1 MHDGRGDIYVY
12 KYNAEGRI
20 VASMFPMGARGAD
33 IPYTHPVMADRLK
46 WLHPQIRQP
55 IRWEYFWYGELDMQ
69 VRTVPRLYGLAPG
82 VVALTGLSGRGVPTG
97 SMLGGILSEWAMGV
111 PEKDLSL
118 RVEPLAAAPFY
129 MDYAPKLRLRY
140 FRYAEHA
147 RARGARAPSCRPR
160 LRGSPMTART
170 VLISG
175 GGRGIGA
182 ATGRVMMQA
191 GWNVSLGMRSPT
203 LPDWAAEGPGQVQAC
218 AYEATDPAAAER
230 WAAEAR
236 ARFGG
241 IDAVVANAGIMI
253 RKDVIAAE
261 DEELAR
267 LMEVH
272 VAAPRRLAKAA
283 WNDLAASGRGRVII
297 VSSLSGK
304 RVKSAISSLYSVSK
318 FAATGLA
325 HALRRTGF
333 ELRNPRDGSVPG
345 LRRHRH
351 GTAAHHSHGRGT
363 DRPGRYRP
371 RHPLPDRAAEHVE
384 RRRIRGQL
392 DA

>member
-1 MHDGRGDIYVY
+1 
-12 KYNAEGRI
+12 
-20 VASMFPMGARGAD
+20 
-33 IPYTHPVMADRLK
+33 
-46 WLHPQIRQP
+46 
-55 IRWEYFWYGELDMQ
+55 
-69 VRTVPRLYGLAPG
+69 
-82 VVALTGLSGRGVPTG
+82 
-97 SMLGGILSEWAMGV
+97 
-111 PEKDLSL
+111 
-118 RVEPLAAAPFY
+118 
-129 MDYAPKLRLRY
+129 
-140 FRYAEHA
+140 
-147 RARGARAPSCRPR
+147 
-160 LRGSPMTART
+160 MTART

-191 GWNVSLGMRSPT
+191 GWNVSLGMRSPA
-203 LPDWAAEGPGQVQAC
+203 LPDWAEERPGQVQAC

-230 WAAEAR
+230 WVAEAR

-325 HALRRTGF
+325 HALRHTGF
-333 ELRNPRDGSVPG
+333 ELGIRATAVCPGFVATDMGLPLTTRTAEELTDPADIGRAIRFLIELPNTSSV
-345 LRRHRH
+345 
-351 GTAAHHSHGRGT
+351 
-363 DRPGRYRP
+363 
-371 RHPLPDRAAEHVE
+371 AEFAVNWTLE
-384 RRRIRGQL
+384 ESF
-392 DA
+392 

>member
-1 MHDGRGDIYVY
+1 
-12 KYNAEGRI
+12 
-20 VASMFPMGARGAD
+20 
-33 IPYTHPVMADRLK
+33 
-46 WLHPQIRQP
+46 
-55 IRWEYFWYGELDMQ
+55 
-69 VRTVPRLYGLAPG
+69 
-82 VVALTGLSGRGVPTG
+82 
-97 SMLGGILSEWAMGV
+97 
-111 PEKDLSL
+111 
-118 RVEPLAAAPFY
+118 
-129 MDYAPKLRLRY
+129 
-140 FRYAEHA
+140 
-147 RARGARAPSCRPR
+147 
-160 LRGSPMTART
+160 MTTRT

-191 GWNVSLGMRSPT
+191 GWNVSLGMRSPA

-230 WAAEAR
+230 WVTEAR

-283 WNDLAASGRGRVII
+283 WDDLAASGRGRVII

-325 HALRRTGF
+325 HALRHTGF
-333 ELRNPRDGSVPG
+333 ELGIRATAVCPGFVATDMGLPLTTRTAEELTDPADIGRAVHFLIELPNNSSV
-345 LRRHRH
+345 
-351 GTAAHHSHGRGT
+351 
-363 DRPGRYRP
+363 
-371 RHPLPDRAAEHVE
+371 AEFAVNWTLE
-384 RRRIRGQL
+384 ESF
-392 DA
+392 

>member
-1 MHDGRGDIYVY
+1 
-12 KYNAEGRI
+12 
-20 VASMFPMGARGAD
+20 
-33 IPYTHPVMADRLK
+33 
-46 WLHPQIRQP
+46 
-55 IRWEYFWYGELDMQ
+55 
-69 VRTVPRLYGLAPG
+69 
-82 VVALTGLSGRGVPTG
+82 
-97 SMLGGILSEWAMGV
+97 
-111 PEKDLSL
+111 
-118 RVEPLAAAPFY
+118 
-129 MDYAPKLRLRY
+129 
-140 FRYAEHA
+140 
-147 RARGARAPSCRPR
+147 
-160 LRGSPMTART
+160 MTART

-191 GWNVSLGMRSPT
+191 GWNVSLGMRSPA
-203 LPDWAAEGPGQVQAC
+203 LPDWAAEGRRQVQAC

-325 HALRRTGF
+325 HALRHTGF
-333 ELRNPRDGSVPG
+333 ELGIRATAVCPGFVATDMGLPLTTRTAEELTDPADIGRAIRFLIELPNTSSV
-345 LRRHRH
+345 
-351 GTAAHHSHGRGT
+351 
-363 DRPGRYRP
+363 
-371 RHPLPDRAAEHVE
+371 AEFAVNWALE
-384 RRRIRGQL
+384 ESF
-392 DA
+392 